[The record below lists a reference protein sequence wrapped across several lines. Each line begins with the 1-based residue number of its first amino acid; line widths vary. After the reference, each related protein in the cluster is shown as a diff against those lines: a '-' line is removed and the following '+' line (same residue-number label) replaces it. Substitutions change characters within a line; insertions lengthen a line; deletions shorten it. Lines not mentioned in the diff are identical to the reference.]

1 MTWKNNNSFLPFLI
15 LTPTYTVTN
24 ASVLRDA
31 PEHVQGFLF
40 FQLPLDN
47 SIRTAD
53 FPSYWYESKIVSVT
67 HKLPF
72 PMHGTDALTTS
83 TLQVTFNLEMHRKL
97 SFIPVALLSAPNQG
111 QYVTLQKKLS
121 EISCLNN
128 ITNLVKSRKQ
138 VHIEYL
144 CSRGSWMSSV
154 S

>member
-1 MTWKNNNSFLPFLI
+1 
-15 LTPTYTVTN
+15 
-24 ASVLRDA
+24 
-31 PEHVQGFLF
+31 
-40 FQLPLDN
+40 
-47 SIRTAD
+47 
-53 FPSYWYESKIVSVT
+53 
-67 HKLPF
+67 
-72 PMHGTDALTTS
+72 MHGTDALTTS

-144 CSRGSWMSSV
+144 CSRGS
-154 S
+154 